1 MKPGSVVIV
10 ENFVF
15 LDGQK
20 DVDGYERKCIVLYEE
35 TRDDEEYLC
44 LCPVVEQRKSAFKKV
59 NEYSLLPLSSKNG
72 EKMFWAKL
80 SSLVFKP
87 KTEIIRQDDLLEP
100 NITKRLIEKIKENY
114 INYSFSEYYS
124 NFMNKIEENIP
135 VK

>member
-20 DVDGYERKCIVLYEE
+20 DVLGYERKCIVLFEE
-35 TRDDEEYLC
+35 IRNDEEYLC
-44 LCPVVEQRKSAFKKV
+44 LCPVVEQRNSIFKKA
-59 NEYSLLPLSSKNG
+59 NEYYLLPLSSKNG

-87 KTEIIRQDDLLEP
+87 KTEILRQDDLLEP
-100 NITKRLIEKIKENY
+100 NITKRLIEKIRENY

-124 NFMNKIEENIP
+124 EFVNKIEEIIP